1 MVVAGLASARERL
14 AFVTEVLVGYQVEV
28 TVRSDRPNPLVPN
41 LAHPGRR
48 GGAPHSR
55 DSTRRARPIPRA
67 ERARRAA
74 RASASTARLCNAI
87 QIRAARSR
95 DARPVPETPRA
106 PVLPAD
112 RSDV

>member
-48 GGAPHSR
+48 GCATLSRLDAKGA
-55 DSTRRARPIPRA
+55 PIPRA